1 MKITIALYDRFR
13 NLIHEVAKFGVVGVV
28 GFIVTWG
35 GTDLLHFGL
44 HWGPLTSNIVATT
57 VAATLAFVG
66 NRYWTFRHRASS
78 GLSREYF
85 LFFVLNGVG
94 LLIQLLCIGFT
105 HYTLKLE
112 DRFSYNVALLVGIAL
127 GTLFRYWSY
136 KKWVFLPP
144 QLPGIDA
151 RTGLPSP
158 DDVTAPDS
166 LRGTFADSLRGARIN
181 GLSVPTRKRHVQ
193 RPPCSSDR
201 VSDSGLSRDDLSRD
215 SDSGRDSDLGRDKDA
230 NPRR

>member
-1 MKITIALYDRFR
+1 MGTDRENPGRMIVPVKIAIALYSRFR
-13 NLIHEVAKFGVVGVV
+13 HLIHELAKFGVVGVV

-44 HWGPLTSNIVATT
+44 HWGPLTSNIVATV
-57 VAATLAFVG
+57 VAASLAFVG

-144 QLPGIDA
+144 QLPAVDA

-158 DDVTAPDS
+158 DEVTAPDS
-166 LRGTFADSLRGARIN
+166 LRGTFADGLRSPKIN
-181 GLSVPTRKRHVQ
+181 GNAVYARNGQPPQPPTE
-193 RPPCSSDR
+193 SDP
-201 VSDSGLSRDDLSRD
+201 VEDPGP
-215 SDSGRDSDLGRDKDA
+215 GREQGT
-230 NPRR
+230 NPNR